1 MQYAET
7 GTGITFQKKV
17 FMIANIPE
25 ELFLAFRIA
34 LSTIKDRCI
43 MSQKAHFMRKMIQ
56 YLGLSLAIVIKISRI
71 PLPDWFYTS
80 IFIVAYCKFSIY
92 FIF

>member
-1 MQYAET
+1 MQNAET
-7 GTGITFQKKV
+7 GAGITFQNNA
-17 FMIANIPE
+17 FMIANITE

-56 YLGLSLAIVIKISRI
+56 YFALSLAIVIKIS
-71 PLPDWFYTS
+71 
-80 IFIVAYCKFSIY
+80 
-92 FIF
+92 